1 MDHSITM
8 NEFDI
13 IGDDIMFNGV
23 KAATFVKSLTSTE
36 QTDMT
41 RCLEDYDELWRLYED
56 AISTI
61 DDLHAQIRE
70 LKDDA

>member
-23 KAATFVKSLTSTE
+23 KAATLVKSLTSTE
-36 QTDMT
+36 QTDMI
-41 RCLEDYDELWRLYED
+41 RCLEDYDELWRLHED

-61 DDLHAQIRE
+61 DDLHAQIKE
-70 LKDDA
+70 LKDND

>member
-1 MDHSITM
+1 M

-36 QTDMT
+36 
-41 RCLEDYDELWRLYED
+41 
-56 AISTI
+56 
-61 DDLHAQIRE
+61 
-70 LKDDA
+70 